1 MRRCRRRGRQCFMP
15 RKEGGGE
22 EGGEKGERRDVVTMM
37 SSRVVPSSLTLNS
50 ALSAPSSPY
59 SETHN
64 IQHKCL
70 TAT

>member
-1 MRRCRRRGRQCFMP
+1 MFHAEKRGM
-15 RKEGGGE
+15 GGE
-22 EGGEKGERRDVVTMM
+22 EAGEKGERRDIVTMM

-64 IQHKCL
+64 IQHNV
-70 TAT
+70 